1 MYSCYCLRPTKL
13 LVRMTNSDWESQV
26 LLLPLIW
33 IWTCDP
39 MSMGQA
45 LYHYS
50 YLFISSNIILIQI
63 LKSRFLM
70 FCTTYKTRQ
79 CQIMV
84 LSHETTTTVGWVT
97 MKHESNVNMF
107 LVQCE
112 TMWSNVKHEAMLGFF
127 SKLSNPK
134 KNV

>member
-1 MYSCYCLRPTKL
+1 MRRMSVIKCILVTILGQL

-50 YLFISSNIILIQI
+50 YWFISSNIILIQI

-70 FCTTYKTRQ
+70 FCTIYKTRQ

-97 MKHESNVNMF
+97 MKHESSSSANCRTQRKMF
-107 LVQCE
+107 SDRTTIHAIV
-112 TMWSNVKHEAMLGFF
+112 
-127 SKLSNPK
+127 
-134 KNV
+134 